1 MGENSIERDTQA
13 LIRGGNSPKRWTQ
26 RANSSQIAG
35 CGTGEREAPGGNR
48 TAIGAVLL
56 YRLSGDWGVGM
67 VLEQSTVLLTRVLFV
82 EVGPLELRRYWSTQ
96 IHPSIWKEL

>member
-13 LIRGGNSPKRWTQ
+13 LIRGGNSPKRWTH

-48 TAIGAVLL
+48 TAFGPVYKEKVLACCTDSL
-56 YRLSGDWGVGM
+56 GTGE
-67 VLEQSTVLLTRVLFV
+67 LE
-82 EVGPLELRRYWSTQ
+82 WS
-96 IHPSIWKEL
+96 